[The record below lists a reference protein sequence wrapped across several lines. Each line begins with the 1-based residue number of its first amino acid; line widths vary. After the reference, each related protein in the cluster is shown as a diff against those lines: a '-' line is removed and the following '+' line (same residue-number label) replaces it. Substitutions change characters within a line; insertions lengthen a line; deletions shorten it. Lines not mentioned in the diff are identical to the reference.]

1 MKKKLIIFGA
11 IILLFILG
19 VCAFLWYKNLNN
31 DGNSVG
37 KIGDL
42 PGTSLEELQ
51 KKADS
56 SKFSFEI
63 NSNPIFK
70 NGDSEGNLR
79 IANPHYNTF
88 PIEVTIRLKSN
99 DEVIFKTGKMQP
111 NHYIENAKLSK
122 HLAKGSY
129 EAVATIKAFDS
140 KNNDKYLGE
149 AKAILNV
156 TIKN

>member
-1 MKKKLIIFGA
+1 MKKKIMMA
-11 IILLFILG
+11 ILLLLILG
-19 VCAFLWYKNLNN
+19 IGAFLWYKSLN

-56 SKFSFEI
+56 SKFSFKI
-63 NSNPIFK
+63 NSNPVFK

-99 DEVIFKTGKMQP
+99 NEVIFKTGKMQP

-122 HLAKGSY
+122 HLSKGNY
-129 EAVATIKAFDS
+129 EAMATIKAFDQ

-149 AKAILNV
+149 AKAILNIN
-156 TIKN
+156 IKN

>member
-1 MKKKLIIFGA
+1 MKKKIIVGI
-11 IILLFILG
+11 IILLLILG
-19 VCAFLWYKNLNN
+19 VGAFLWYKNLNYS
-31 DGNSVG
+31 NSVG

-42 PGTSLEELQ
+42 PGTSLEEIQ

-63 NSNPIFK
+63 NSNPVFK
-70 NGDSEGNLR
+70 NGDSEGNLK

-99 DEVIFKTGKMQP
+99 NEVIFKTGKMQP

-122 HLAKGSY
+122 HLSKGNY
-129 EAVATIKAFDS
+129 EAIATIKAFNS
-140 KNNDKYLGE
+140 KNDDKYLGE
-149 AKAILNV
+149 AKAILNIN
-156 TIKN
+156 IKN